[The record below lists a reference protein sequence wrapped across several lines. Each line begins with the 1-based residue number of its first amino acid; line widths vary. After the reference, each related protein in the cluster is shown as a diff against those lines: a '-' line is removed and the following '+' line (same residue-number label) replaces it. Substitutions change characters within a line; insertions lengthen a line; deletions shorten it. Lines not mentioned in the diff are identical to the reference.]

1 MLERKGGTAYFL
13 NRVSVS
19 NLEGK
24 VVQLLA
30 RNQVIMTQEYNL
42 FIESSVRGYH
52 AYYKNVVVHIGEV
65 LYCETENDN
74 EYDQH
79 AVVVTTEDGKTVGH
93 VPIKLSEIFNAFLAD
108 YGTIEAECIGNRCNR
123 GGGKGLEI
131 PVDYKLISGSP
142 CYLRKVLK
150 KLSKKEST
158 QDLNSSGIMNIQSV
172 S

>member
-1 MLERKGGTAYFL
+1 
-13 NRVSVS
+13 
-19 NLEGK
+19 
-24 VVQLLA
+24 
-30 RNQVIMTQEYNL
+30 MTQEFNL

-52 AYYKNVVVHIGEV
+52 AYYKDVVVHIGEV

-79 AVVVTTEDGKTVGH
+79 AVVVTTEDGKTVRH
-93 VPIKLSEIFNAFLAD
+93 VPIELSEIFNTFLAD
-108 YGTIEAECIGNRCNR
+108 YGTIEAECIGSRFNR

-131 PVDYKLISGSP
+131 PVDYKLISGNP
-142 CYLRKVLK
+142 CYLKKVLR

-158 QDLNSSGIMNIQSV
+158 KDLNLSGIMNSKSV